1 MAIPK
6 SVTPEWVV
14 ENQRATQVVLS
25 EDELQHLVA
34 INRNFRL
41 FWFRSFV
48 RNTSE
53 GFERSFDEEEDEKL
67 RIKKM

>member
-14 ENQRATQVVLS
+14 ENQRATEVALS
-25 EDELQHLVA
+25 EDELQRLVA

-48 RNTSE
+48 RNTSK
-53 GFERSFDEEEDEKL
+53 GFERSFDDEEDEKF
-67 RIKKM
+67 KMKM